1 MAHNVTFSI
10 PERELGRAD
19 VEFKISNGGSKIG
32 TLKVSKGT
40 VVWLPKDHSYGYKM
54 GWKDFDD
61 LMRERGAR
69 EQ

>member
-40 VVWLPKDHSYGYKM
+40 VVWLPKDHSYGYKL
-54 GWKDFDD
+54 GWKYFDD
-61 LMRERGAR
+61 LMRKHGVK